1 MCPLHPAK
9 DWFVAGLDDFQL
21 RVFNY
26 DVHEKISAFEAHPA
40 HSRCFAV
47 HPTLSIMFAGCNDMT
62 IKAWDWDKQWMRMRV
77 FESHTHHVMNLVF
90 NPKETNTFT
99 SSCLAQT
106 VKMVAGI
113 IAAELHAGSTR
124 EGWVQLHRIL
134 CGCGQAISPDLRGR

>member
-26 DVHEKISAFEAHPA
+26 DVHEKISAFEAA

-47 HPTLSIMFAGCNDMT
+47 HPTLSIIFAGCDDMT

-77 FESHTHHVMNLVF
+77 LESHTHYVMNLVF
-90 NPKETNTFT
+90 NPKDTSTFA
-99 SSCLAQT
+99 SSCLDQT
-106 VKMVAGI
+106 VKMWSLGSLQLQSNLTLKPH
-113 IAAELHAGSTR
+113 EKSGSTTSTSIR
-124 EGWVQLHRIL
+124 ARTSHD
-134 CGCGQAISPDLRGR
+134 S